1 MIDPMK
7 FKTAE
12 EVMDADLTIDEMD
25 AVVEARPDLF
35 DSEREYADVD
45 DYITDE
51 DIANHY
57 ARGRKYSDMLYG
69 QS

>member
-12 EVMDADLTIDEMD
+12 EVMDADLTIDERD

-51 DIANHY
+51 DFKNGYPGVQHLVDA
-57 ARGRKYSDMLYG
+57 LYG
-69 QS
+69 K